1 MPTHKR
7 AALGAA
13 LLASLFI
20 APLLLT
26 GCADNATST
35 TIVDAKQVSAK
46 IPAKVDPDT
55 TLTIGAPDTQVALK
69 LSGQLDKLPFK
80 VKWANIGGGPQCS
93 EAFRA
98 HSLDVCSAAEI
109 PSIHAHWSG
118 LDTKLVAAKFR
129 EDPLK
134 HPTYEIGIAPGADI
148 DTLKDLRGKKIAY
161 SPGQAQGALVLRIL
175 AKAGLAKDDVE
186 LVELPSTGDVYPS
199 ALGNGQVDAAPLG
212 GVNIKRYPAKYGKD
226 GAKTIQHGLRDD
238 PGHLWV
244 PTESVKDGKKAAAIR
259 EFVKAWARA
268 AEWADR
274 HPDEWIAGYYVKDQ
288 GLTRA
293 DGEYLVKGIGH
304 PDIPADWTSAIER
317 QQKTVD
323 LLGKETGKETF
334 DAEVLFDRR
343 YESVAAD
350 AVKSGADAAKTG
362 AGIAKSGA
370 GEGS

>member
-1 MPTHKR
+1 MPRHPR
-7 AALGAA
+7 VALAAALAV
-13 LLASLFI
+13 
-20 APLLLT
+20 PLLLA
-26 GCADNATST
+26 GCADSTSPT
-35 TIVDAKQVSAK
+35 TTVDAEKVSAK

-55 TLTIGAPDTQVALK
+55 TITVGSPEIQIALK

-80 VKWANIGGGPQCS
+80 VKWANVSGGPQCS

-109 PSIHAHWSG
+109 PSIHAHWTG

-129 EDPLK
+129 KDPID
-134 HPTYEIGIAPGADI
+134 HPTYELGIAPGADI
-148 DTLKDLRGKKIAY
+148 GTLKDLRGKKIAY

-175 AKAGLAKDDVE
+175 AKAGLGKDDVE
-186 LVELPSTGDVYPS
+186 LVELPSTGDVYPT
-199 ALGNGQVDAAPLG
+199 ALGSGQVDAAPLG

-244 PTESVKDGKKAAAIR
+244 PTESVKDPRKAAAIR
-259 EFVKAWARA
+259 EFVKFWARA
-268 AEWADR
+268 AAWVDR
-274 HPDEWIAGYYVKDQ
+274 HPTEWIEGYYVKDQ
-288 GLTRA
+288 GLTRE
-293 DGEYLVKGIGH
+293 DGEYLVKGAGH
-304 PDIPADWTSAIER
+304 PDIPADWTSAIAR

-323 LLGKETGKETF
+323 LLAKETGRKSF

-350 AVKSGADAAKTG
+350 AIKAG
-362 AGIAKSGA
+362 AGS
-370 GEGS
+370 

>member
-13 LLASLFI
+13 LV
-20 APLLLT
+20 APLLLA
-26 GCADNATST
+26 GCADNASST
-35 TIVDAKQVSAK
+35 TTVDAKQVSAK
-46 IPAKVDPDT
+46 IPAKVDPGT
-55 TLTIGAPDTQVALK
+55 TITVGAPEAQVALK
-69 LSGQLDKLPFK
+69 LSGQLDKIPFK
-80 VKWANIGGGPQCS
+80 VKWANISGGPQCS

-98 HSLDVCSAAEI
+98 NSLDVCSAAEI
-109 PSIHAHWSG
+109 PSIHAHWTG
-118 LDTKLVAAKFR
+118 LDTKLVAAKYR
-129 EDPLK
+129 KDPLK
-134 HPTYEIGIAPGADI
+134 HPVYELGIAPGADI

-175 AKAGLAKDDVE
+175 AKAGLAKDDVQ

-244 PTESVKDGKKAAAIR
+244 PTESVEDPQKAAAIR
-259 EFVKAWARA
+259 EFVKYWARA
-268 AEWADR
+268 SAWADE
-274 HPDEWIAGYYVKDQ
+274 HPQEWIDGYYVKDQ

-304 PDIPADWTSAIER
+304 PDIPADWTAAIAR

-323 LLGKETGKETF
+323 LLAKETGKETF

-350 AVKSGADAAKTG
+350 AVKSGATDSKSGADAG
-362 AGIAKSGA
+362 KSGA